1 MAAKDKTPAQI
12 RAAKIRQLKKAL
24 DTGAITVKEY
34 NEGVREAAIKAAGQQ
49 AGPKA
54 AVMARGKIASATKAA
69 SAGKGAA
76 AAAAAAAAKGAA
88 KKGVMRGVLN
98 IAKGAAKNPYLYA
111 ATVVGPPV
119 ARKLQ
124 EIGQGMQSQAKKPV
138 PTSSVA
144 KAEKALGQRMG
155 NKTVA
160 PKPTASR
167 RRADSGDSART
178 PKPLTKAQQNASMGR
193 TGAVHTVKKG
203 DTLWDIAQANKTTV
217 SALLKANPTI
227 AKRKE
232 AGKVTIY
239 SGSKVRIPG
248 KK

>member
-1 MAAKDKTPAQI
+1 MADTP
-12 RAAKIRQLKKAL
+12 AKIRDKAL
-24 DTGAITVKEY
+24 AKLRADLKAKSITAKEY
-34 NEGVREAAIKAAGQQ
+34 REGVSRVQQRYATASRAGGGVKAA
-49 AGPKA
+49 
-54 AVMARGKIASATKAA
+54 ASI
-69 SAGKGAA
+69 
-76 AAAAAAAAKGAA
+76 AAKG
-88 KKGVMRGVLN
+88 KKVEQGFSAL
-98 IAKGAAKNPYLYA
+98 KGARAAMAPLAAAGRAVGAVGRMSKNPVVLA
-111 ATVVGPPV
+111 ASV
-119 ARKLQ
+119 AAPALAGLGRRMQ
-124 EIGQGMQSQAKKPV
+124 EQNKGKVV
-138 PTSSVA
+138 PTSSVT

-155 NKTVA
+155 NKTVT

-178 PKPLTKAQQNASMGR
+178 PKPLTKAQQRGSMGL
-193 TGAVHTVKKG
+193 TGTSYTVKKG
-203 DTLWDIAQANKTTV
+203 DSLWKIAQANNTTV